1 MNLLPVSQRM
11 VFALRLLVMVV
22 IWTYLLVITGS
33 AYLAASG
40 LIRSS
45 QNSICCSTP
54 ADFGLEYSS
63 AQFSTSDGWV
73 LRGWYIPSRNGAV
86 VILLHGYGAN
96 RLAMLAHAQML
107 ARNDYGVLLYDQRA
121 SGESEGEVRSWGWA
135 DIEDVNAA
143 LAYVQ
148 QQPDVHPNRIGI
160 LGCSIGGQI
169 AIQAAARQTEL
180 SAVIADAP
188 TYSSA
193 ADLILPDHPK
203 DLILWPVYPL
213 LFQFIEWRS
222 GVLAPEPLLE
232 AVKQITPR
240 PLLIISTGLGM
251 EMQQA
256 QHYYERAGQ
265 PKVWWNIPDSQHC
278 SGQESHPQ
286 QYEQTIVQF
295 FDEAFLEKE

>member
-1 MNLLPVSQRM
+1 MNLLSVSQRM
-11 VFALRLLVMVV
+11 VFTLRLLVMVV
-22 IWTYLLVITGS
+22 LWTYLLTITGS

-40 LIRSS
+40 LVRSS
-45 QNSICCSTP
+45 HHSICCSTP

-63 AQFSTSDGWV
+63 AQFSTSDGLV
-73 LRGWYIPSRNGAV
+73 LKGWYIPSRNGSTI
-86 VILLHGYGAN
+86 ILLHGYGAN

-121 SGESEGEVRSWGWA
+121 SGESEGRVRSWGWA

-143 LAYVQ
+143 VAYVQ
-148 QQPDVHPNRIGI
+148 QQHDVHPDRIGI

-169 AIQAAARQTEL
+169 AIQAGARQPEL
-180 SAVIADAP
+180 SVVIADAP

-193 ADLILPDHPK
+193 ADLILPDPPK
-203 DLILWPVYPL
+203 DRILWPVYPL
-213 LFQFIEWRS
+213 LLQFIEWRS
-222 GVLAPEPLLE
+222 GVPAPEPLLE
-232 AVKQITPR
+232 AVEQIAPR
-240 PLLIISTGLGM
+240 PLMIISTGLGM
-251 EMQQA
+251 EMHQA

-295 FDEAFLEKE
+295 FDEAFLGKE